1 MKKYNFYSRKK
12 YCMLLT
18 LLFSQS
24 IDKKMEDKPNPNN
37 SCNSVGLNNDQLLKS
52 LGKSADSGC
61 AQGHYP
67 VNVASTDFH
76 AVEES
81 IQTCHNTGSN
91 MISSQ
96 NIDRRIEDEATN
108 VGKDII
114 SETMEN
120 EANCNNCN
128 SVCVNDD
135 ELLESLDETTN
146 IGHAEG
152 DYPVNTTPT
161 DCYECSLVDTWSGSF
176 DHNST
181 KLTNRQ
187 PALNLNETT
196 DEHLVDLCRHFD
208 SIASSSDT
216 KVNDFVQT
224 SSSSSNRHVN
234 NSIKRPK
241 KDRSKR
247 KSKRT
252 NKKSTIGMKNHLMRV
267 KAVRENAIPV
277 RRANAEMI
285 AHLHEQDL
293 HTSMEELKEVQN
305 KLSNK
310 DSRKY
315 TYAQN
320 FAMYNAT
327 SKVDEISKQ
336 LNNIKDYKKVCTE
349 HRLPYRRKCADSNIT
364 SCIPKYNTR
373 SHKKSVSSQT
383 DKKSTN
389 SLSSSSVESDDEE
402 KDPTFNIDTFE
413 AITKKKKSRNV
424 NRRQLKL
431 SSAYTTYHS
440 KTLDVMHNKD
450 DYVNIDAASSSGNDS
465 ECIEHK
471 WVYDLKAL
479 DNQKEAFASKSLVII
494 RGNSTN
500 LSSRSWTDLCRL
512 KSLTLESI
520 EKVVIV
526 PRCICGQ
533 IYVCQG
539 LQRSLH
545 FSLGKTAILEMKK
558 RLNVMGIM
566 VKVYSKEEINRDFHG
581 AITPKEYA
589 NFKSDGI
596 YVRNMRQSKSDEFV
610 MSDSIEDRLKICM
623 SNMGKE
629 LWNTLFMVR
638 CLFQFFQFH
647 LVLVC

>member
-1 MKKYNFYSRKK
+1 MRYEVKKIRLHLSEKSTIVEVTIQK
-12 YCMLLT
+12 Y
-18 LLFSQS
+18 
-24 IDKKMEDKPNPNN
+24 
-37 SCNSVGLNNDQLLKS
+37 
-52 LGKSADSGC
+52 
-61 AQGHYP
+61 
-67 VNVASTDFH
+67 
-76 AVEES
+76 
-81 IQTCHNTGSN
+81 HNTGTN
-91 MISSQ
+91 TISCP
-96 NIDRRIEDEATN
+96 NIDRRIEDEETS
-108 VGKDII
+108 VGQDII
-114 SETMEN
+114 IETMEN
-120 EANCNNCN
+120 EANRNNCN
-128 SVCVNDD
+128 SVCGNDD
-135 ELLESLDETTN
+135 ELLRSLDETAN
-146 IGHAEG
+146 VDHVEG
-152 DYPVNTTPT
+152 DYPVSTTPT
-161 DCYECSLVDTWSGSF
+161 DCYECSLVDTWSGSIG
-176 DHNST
+176 HNSME
-181 KLTNRQ
+181 LTNRQ
-187 PALNLNETT
+187 PALNLNETA
-196 DEHLVDLCRHFD
+196 DDHLIGLCRHFD
-208 SIASSSDT
+208 YIASSIDT
-216 KVNDFVQT
+216 KVNDFVKT
-224 SSSSSNRHVN
+224 STTSSNRHVD
-234 NSIKRPK
+234 NSIKRRK

-252 NKKSTIGMKNHLMRV
+252 NKKSTVVMKDHLRRVKAVRESVRPGHRANAQCRDFDYILRLGLGFKKDRSQRKSNRTKKKCSVGMKNHLMRV
-267 KAVRENAIPV
+267 NTVRENAIPV

-293 HTSMEELKEVQN
+293 HASMEQMKVVQN

-315 TYAQN
+315 SYAQN
-320 FAMYNAT
+320 VAMYNAS

-413 AITKKKKSRNV
+413 ATTKKKKSRNV

-450 DYVNIDAASSSGNDS
+450 NYVNIDAASSSGNDS

-494 RGNSTN
+494 RGNSSN
-500 LSSRSWTDLCRL
+500 LSFRSWTDLCRL
-512 KSLTLESI
+512 KSLTRESI

-581 AITPKEYA
+581 AITPKGYA

-638 CLFQFFQFH
+638 
-647 LVLVC
+647 VLCR